1 MLADKNH
8 VIRESCDPD
17 SCDANSTQFKGI
29 FIRNLRF
36 LHSVAPD
43 EKFAQV
49 IRASAESIWKND
61 RDAQNNKLGEDW
73 AGPLGHQVDA
83 SMHSSAMDALV
94 ADIGL

>member
-1 MLADKNH
+1 MLADKNN
-8 VIRESCDPD
+8 VIRESCDPN

-83 SMHSSAMDALV
+83 STHSSAMDALV